1 MDKFGKDALGIAVAV
16 NIAIFALL
24 GSISFGGCLS
34 DEAKPK
40 DDVIIPMD
48 FTVVT
53 EENAADVLAEAPNAA
68 AKAKPPPPPKA
79 KPEPKPEP
87 KPQPKPKPEP
97 KPTPAPAPK
106 PEPKPAPKAEPKQEV
121 KKEPEKPKWKA
132 TSAKDIKKGK
142 RVGPVTSGR
151 KDRTRA
157 PTAKA
162 LSAAEIQQLLN
173 AGARPGNRNQV
184 PPNEASRC
192 SGIIQQVFYEA
203 CTEELEVSPT
213 GRVPI
218 LKVTFGAGGTVRG
231 ITVAESSGDRA
242 FDAQV
247 LTTCSQVKR
256 VDGLSDVFL
265 RKRGY
270 EVEIRMDVLM
280 PR

>member
-68 AKAKPPPPPKA
+68 AKAKPEPPPKA

-184 PPNEASRC
+184 PPSEASRC
-192 SGIIQQVFYEA
+192 YGVIQRA
-203 CTEELEVSPT
+203 PT
-213 GRVPI
+213 GEAPI

-231 ITVAESSGDRA
+231 VALLQSSGDRA

-247 LTTCSQVKR
+247 LAACRKKVRRINGLSSGFLDQQEYVEVR
-256 VDGLSDVFL
+256 VDV
-265 RKRGY
+265 Y
-270 EVEIRMDVLM
+270 
-280 PR
+280 

>member
-40 DDVIIPMD
+40 DEVIIPMD

-53 EENAADVLAEAPNAA
+53 EENAADVLAETPNEVAEPE
-68 AKAKPPPPPKA
+68 PPPPPKA

-151 KDRTRA
+151 KDRTRV
-157 PTAKA
+157 PTQKA
-162 LSAAEIQQLLN
+162 LSAAEIQRLLN
-173 AGARPGNRNQV
+173 AGARPGNKNQV
-184 PPNEASRC
+184 PTSEASRC
-192 SGIIQQVFYEA
+192 YGVIQCALGEA
-203 CTEELEVSPT
+203 CEGLEASPT
-213 GRVPI
+213 GEAPI

-231 ITVAESSGDRA
+231 ITVAKSSGDRA

-247 LTTCSQVKR
+247 LAACRQVKR
-256 VDGLSDVFL
+256 VNGLSDVVL
-265 RKRGY
+265 RKWDY
-270 EVEIRMDVLM
+270 VVEIRVDV
-280 PR
+280 

>member
-40 DDVIIPMD
+40 DEVIIPMD

-53 EENAADVLAEAPNAA
+53 EENAADVLAETPNEVAEPE
-68 AKAKPPPPPKA
+68 PPPPPKA

-151 KDRTRA
+151 KDRTKA

-162 LSAAEIQQLLN
+162 LSAAEIQRQLN

-192 SGIIQQVFYEA
+192 SGVIQRAFREA
-203 CTEELEVSPT
+203 CKGLEASPT
-213 GRVPI
+213 GEAPI

-231 ITVAESSGDRA
+231 VALLQSSGDRA

-247 LTTCSQVKR
+247 LAACRKKVRRINGLSSGFLDQQEYVEVR
-256 VDGLSDVFL
+256 VDV
-265 RKRGY
+265 Y
-270 EVEIRMDVLM
+270 
-280 PR
+280 